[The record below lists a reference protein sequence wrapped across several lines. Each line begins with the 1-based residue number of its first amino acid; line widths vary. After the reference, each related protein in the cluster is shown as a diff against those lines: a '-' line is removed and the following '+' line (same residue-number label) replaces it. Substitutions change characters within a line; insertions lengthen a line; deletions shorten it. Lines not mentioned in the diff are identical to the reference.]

1 MGPRHRHEQRLAREA
16 EIPRR
21 PKRDRARL
29 PLPVERLAA
38 ELPRPGDDVDALLRQ
53 VRAEDDVGAR
63 IRHVELGG
71 ASPRHSLRIVE
82 RRLVERPG
90 AETRHPR
97 ADRMDD
103 VTPAVDHEH
112 AMMPAVGNRDAPV
125 GPPRDLAGVRER
137 PGRDRRRSV
146 HGEGRLRQRARAAG
160 ARELVLDEPGEGV
173 EVGLAG
179 CDGGDRPVGAHDDER
194 RPGAHGVRGP
204 GAHVAVDEDGVLDA
218 VARDGLPD
226 VRRVLLGVELGGVDA
241 EDDQRLLR
249 ETLLDAPQHG
259 DDVHAVDAAVGP
271 EVEEDDLTAQL
282 SHGEPAV
289 GVQPLELGIRS
300 PAHVRRVPPSGAGD

>member
-1 MGPRHRHEQRLAREA
+1 MLPSGPRATLPGYASGPEETGAAACTAKGAFA
-16 EIPRR
+16 E
-21 PKRDRARL
+21 
-29 PLPVERLAA
+29 
-38 ELPRPGDDVDALLRQ
+38 
-53 VRAEDDVGAR
+53 
-63 IRHVELGG
+63 
-71 ASPRHSLRIVE
+71 
-82 RRLVERPG
+82 
-90 AETRHPR
+90 
-97 ADRMDD
+97 
-103 VTPAVDHEH
+103 
-112 AMMPAVGNRDAPV
+112 
-125 GPPRDLAGVRER
+125 
-137 PGRDRRRSV
+137 
-146 HGEGRLRQRARAAG
+146 RARAAG

-271 EVEEDDLTAQL
+271 EVEDDDLTAQL

-289 GVQPLELGIRS
+289 GVQPLELGIDLRRTYDEFRHRARETS
-300 PAHVRRVPPSGAGD
+300 RPAARRITAEAPPSRRG